1 MPERREIL
9 TGTALA
15 GLLSV
20 AAMPA
25 ARAEELPSTWE
36 RIRQTKTLR
45 LAGAISEAWC
55 FKDTSGST
63 APGSVKV
70 GDTVWRGLGP
80 VITDKL
86 ATALGAKLEMVE
98 TAWGNAVAGLQA
110 NQFDVVLGFDVTP
123 ERAAAVDFIPQ
134 AFLWVGTALLAKPEV
149 DVSNWDAIN
158 RAKLRIATPSGT
170 SMQYELAKRS
180 PQAQLQ
186 LYPGY
191 NEVIAAFQSGRADA
205 ISASI
210 TTANLLSA
218 RLPGTVAHMPQ
229 PYALSP
235 LSGAVRQEIDPRFR
249 NYMATAIGY
258 YAHNGIIQQAVL
270 DTYAFRGVDVS
281 KVESIPDR

>member
-1 MPERREIL
+1 MTERRDFL
-9 TGTALA
+9 SGAALA
-15 GLLSV
+15 GLMSV
-20 AAMPA
+20 AVPSAH
-25 ARAEELPSTWE
+25 AEDMPSTWE
-36 RIRQTKTLR
+36 RVRQTKTLR
-45 LAGAISEAWC
+45 LAGAMSEAWC

-86 ATALGAKLEMVE
+86 ATALGARMEIVE
-98 TAWGNAVAGLQA
+98 TSWGNAIAGLQA
-110 NQFDVVLGFDVTP
+110 NQFDVVFGFDITP

-134 AFLWVGTALLAKPEV
+134 AFFWVGTALLTKPDV
-149 DVSNWDAIN
+149 DVATWDAIN
-158 RAKLRIATPSGT
+158 KAKLRIATPSGT

-218 RLPGTVAHMPQ
+218 RLPGTVARMPK

-235 LSGAVRQEIDPRFR
+235 ISGAMRQEIDERLR

-270 DTYAFRGVDVS
+270 DMYAFRGVDVS
-281 KVESIPDR
+281 KVEAIVDR